1 MSNGK
6 IIVAS
11 FQASSCDI
19 GDNMSVRS
27 LAKIMEE
34 MRKRYRQ
41 YPKLQK
47 KWRVLAGADDYG
59 YRDLFFYGPDV
70 GIWQIKGDLKSPYE
84 MVGAGARVAARKV
97 DDEIRGLMEQGL
109 PMPFGLI
116 SPHPEFRDR
125 AIVAA
130 GMGRYQE
137 STEHLRG
144 LLPGRQ
150 RKVDL
155 ELKQKLDEIRRK
167 FGLDA
172 AYR

>member
-1 MSNGK
+1 
-6 IIVAS
+6 
-11 FQASSCDI
+11 
-19 GDNMSVRS
+19 MSVRS

-41 YPKLQK
+41 YPKLRK
-47 KWRVLAGADDYG
+47 KWRVLAGGDEYG
-59 YRDLFFYGPDV
+59 YSDLFFYGPGV
-70 GIWQIKGDLKSPYE
+70 GVWQVKGELKSPYE

-97 DDEIRGLMEQGL
+97 DDEIRELMEQGI

-116 SPHPEFRDR
+116 SPHPKFKNR
-125 AIVAA
+125 AIIAA
-130 GMGRYQE
+130 GVGRYQE
-137 STEHLRG
+137 STERLRG

-167 FGLDA
+167 LGLDA